1 MARMCP
7 PPLTWFRAYPVPD
20 RSNDP
25 HGVLP
30 LATRQSSA
38 SQRGHDYNGG
48 MSTAE
53 RTSPTLPGTAAWQ
66 QLLSRIADGAKDRD
80 LNDENPH
87 DQVIAL
93 KQAGFGTLRLPSE
106 LGGAGFTVPQLFSA
120 VIDVARADPI
130 VAHIF
135 RTHFWFT
142 EERLRTATD
151 PSSQRWLR
159 RVADG
164 KIVGNAFSEKGG
176 EAVGSLVFKTR
187 LLPDP
192 AGGFRLDGEKFYS
205 TGTLF
210 SDYLTVTA
218 TTDHDSVATV
228 VVPADREGVR
238 IVDDWDGFGQRRTG
252 TGTTTFTNVS
262 VAADEVLSDA
272 QYDAD
277 PVPTTQ
283 YASLQLYIH
292 AVVAG
297 VLASIVDD
305 GAELLRSRSRS
316 FSHALTERP
325 VDDPLY
331 QKLLGELA
339 STASVARAAV
349 LDAAAAIEEADAS
362 QVDGVPDAALAA
374 EAQLRAAKVKVHLDA
389 VAPEA
394 ATRLLELGGASA
406 ASRQRGLDRHWRN
419 IRTIT
424 LHNPVAYKARVIGQH
439 LLHDTPIPANAY
451 F

>member
-1 MARMCP
+1 M
-7 PPLTWFRAYPVPD
+7 TTVED
-20 RSNDP
+20 
-25 HGVLP
+25 
-30 LATRQSSA
+30 A
-38 SQRGHDYNGG
+38 SPG
-48 MSTAE
+48 
-53 RTSPTLPGTAAWQ
+53 LPGTAEWQ
-66 QLLSRIADGAKDRD
+66 LLLSRIAEGAKDRD
-80 LNDENPH
+80 LHDENPF
-87 DQVIAL
+87 DQVAAL
-93 KQAGFGTLRLPSE
+93 KRARFGALRLPVA

-130 VAHIF
+130 VAHVF

-142 EERLRTATD
+142 EERLRTAD
-151 PSSQRWLR
+151 EPVSQRWLR
-159 RVADG
+159 EVADG
-164 KIVGNAFSEKGG
+164 KVVGNAFSEKGS
-176 EAVGSLVFKTR
+176 EAVGSLVFRTR
-187 LLPDP
+187 LLPAAD
-192 AGGFRLDGEKFYS
+192 GGFRLDGEKFYS

-210 SDYLTVTA
+210 SDYLTVAA

-228 VVPADREGVR
+228 VIPADRTGVR

-252 TGTTTFTNVS
+252 TGTTTFTGVE
-262 VAADEVLSDA
+262 VAADELLSDA
-272 QYDAD
+272 PYDAD
-277 PVPTTQ
+277 PLPTTQ

-305 GAELLRSRSRS
+305 GIALLRSRSRS
-316 FSHALTERP
+316 FSHALTESP

-339 STASVARAAV
+339 STASIARAAV
-349 LDAAAAIEEADAS
+349 LDAAAAIEVADAS
-362 QVDGVPDAALAA
+362 RVDGLPDPALAA
-374 EAQLRAAKVKVHLDA
+374 EAQLRAAKVKVHLDD

-406 ASRQRGLDRHWRN
+406 ASRQRNLDRHWRN

-439 LLHDTPIPANAY
+439 LLHGTPIPANAY